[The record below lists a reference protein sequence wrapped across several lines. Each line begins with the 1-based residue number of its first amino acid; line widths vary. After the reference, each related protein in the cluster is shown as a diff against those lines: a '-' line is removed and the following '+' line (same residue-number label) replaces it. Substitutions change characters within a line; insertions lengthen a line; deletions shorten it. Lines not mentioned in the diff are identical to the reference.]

1 MSKDSDVKVFTR
13 RNLHE
18 LSKRNTQLQKI
29 IEDFKAYKE
38 GYRVKSFGR
47 DAPFH
52 RPKPSAELAE
62 LMHVHLMNNPK
73 AQILDVA
80 KVTDPYYLTS
90 DSFLVYS
97 KGFFNPKHYYIID
110 YIEKDAHTKVEDMNY
125 MRWLVEQA
133 EFFRKSK

>member
-1 MSKDSDVKVFTR
+1 MR
-13 RNLHE
+13 L
-18 LSKRNTQLQKI
+18 
-29 IEDFKAYKE
+29 
-38 GYRVKSFGR
+38 
-47 DAPFH
+47 
-52 RPKPSAELAE
+52 PSLTSGC
-62 LMHVHLMNNPK
+62 LILYK